1 MKLMTISNAGLALI
15 KKYEGCQLKAYKCPA
30 GVWTVGFGTTK
41 GVKAGMEIDLATAE
55 KMLLGDVAPIEKAIN
70 KLGINFRQ
78 GQFDAL
84 VSFIYNLG
92 IGNFNSSTL
101 KKKIV
106 AGAKDEDIA
115 AEFGKWNK
123 AGGKV
128 LAGLTKRREEEAKL
142 WMQ

>member
-1 MKLMTISNAGLALI
+1 MRLMTISKAGLELI

-30 GVWTVGFGTTK
+30 GIPTIGFGHIR
-41 GVKAGMEIDLATAE
+41 GVKMGMTITQEIAD
-55 KMLLGDVAPIEKAIN
+55 KLLQEDIAPTEKALN
-70 KLGINFRQ
+70 ALKINFRQ

-84 VSFIYNLG
+84 VSFIFNLG

-101 KKKIV
+101 KKKII

-115 AEFGKWNK
+115 AEFAKWNK
-123 AGGKV
+123 AAGKV

-142 WMQ
+142 WME

>member
-15 KKYEGCQLKAYKCPA
+15 KKYEGCKLKAYKCPA

-41 GVKAGMEIDLATAE
+41 GVKACMEIDLATAE

-142 WMQ
+142 WME